1 MSGVRAS
8 LPVLEKKKRM
18 FKKIGNFCKESY
30 NELVHKVSWP
40 TMSELR
46 SSAGVVLIA
55 SLLIALLVFAM
66 DQVLQWGMELIYSL
80 H

>member
-1 MSGVRAS
+1 
-8 LPVLEKKKRM
+8 M

-40 TMSELR
+40 SSKELT
-46 SSAGVVLIA
+46 SSAFVVLQA
-55 SLLIALLVFAM
+55 SLLIALVVFSM
-66 DQVLQWGMELIYSL
+66 DQVFQFVMEFVYP

>member
-1 MSGVRAS
+1 
-8 LPVLEKKKRM
+8 M

-40 TMSELR
+40 TMSELT
-46 SSAGVVLIA
+46 SSAIVVLEA
-55 SLLIALLVFAM
+55 SLLIALVVFSM
-66 DQVLQWGMELIYSL
+66 DQVFQFVMEFVYP

>member
-8 LPVLEKKKRM
+8 LPVQEKKKIM
-18 FKKIGNFCKESY
+18 IKKIKESY

-40 TMSELR
+40 TMSELT
-46 SSAGVVLIA
+46 SSAVVVLEA
-55 SLLIALLVFAM
+55 SLLIALVVFSM
-66 DQVLQWGMELIYSL
+66 DQLFQMIMEFVYP

>member
-8 LPVLEKKKRM
+8 LPVQEKKKIM
-18 FKKIGNFCKESY
+18 IKKIKESY

-40 TMSELR
+40 TMSELT
-46 SSAGVVLIA
+46 SSAVVVLEA
-55 SLLIALLVFAM
+55 SLLIALVVFSM
-66 DQVLQWGMELIYSL
+66 DQVFQMVMELVYP

>member
-8 LPVLEKKKRM
+8 LPVQEKKKIM
-18 FKKIGNFCKESY
+18 IKKIKESY

-40 TMSELR
+40 SMSEVT
-46 SSAGVVLIA
+46 SSAVVVLEA
-55 SLLIALLVFAM
+55 SLLIALVVFSM
-66 DQVLQWGMELIYSL
+66 DQVFQMVMELVYP